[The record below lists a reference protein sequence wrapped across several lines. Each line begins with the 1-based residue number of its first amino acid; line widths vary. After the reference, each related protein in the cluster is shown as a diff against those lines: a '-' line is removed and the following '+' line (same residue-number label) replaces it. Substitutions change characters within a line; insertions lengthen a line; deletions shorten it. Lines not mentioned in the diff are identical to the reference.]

1 LPANLTKQRILIRG
15 LSNPL
20 ELYIIGIVY
29 FGLTNQPSPLNPN
42 KYPVYQ
48 PKQRPFFIMKKVP
61 RRSTPNGQ
69 SQHSAVWSEFTLRN
83 NTCMLSVSSLVPWPS
98 SLTTEVSDSEDGDGC
113 DGDGGTSETWR
124 ARAAE
129 GTETIGFT
137 AVVVH
142 P

>member
-1 LPANLTKQRILIRG
+1 
-15 LSNPL
+15 
-20 ELYIIGIVY
+20 
-29 FGLTNQPSPLNPN
+29 
-42 KYPVYQ
+42 
-48 PKQRPFFIMKKVP
+48 
-61 RRSTPNGQ
+61 
-69 SQHSAVWSEFTLRN
+69 
-83 NTCMLSVSSLVPWPS
+83 MLSVSSLVPWPS